1 VEMGLEIQEII
12 RRPIISEKAMAESEK
27 NSAYAFDVDPRAT
40 KEEIRRA
47 VEQMFRVKVVSVRTM
62 NRRGKTRRARFR
74 FKKKYPDW
82 KKAVVKLAEGHR
94 IDLI

>member
-1 VEMGLEIQEII
+1 MGLEIQEVI

-27 NSAYAFDVDPRAT
+27 TTAYAFEVNTRAT
-40 KEEIRRA
+40 RGEIRKA

-62 NRRGKTRRARFR
+62 TRRGKTRRVKFR

-82 KKAVVKLAEGHR
+82 KKAVVKLAEGQR